1 MTIHIFTVAGH
12 TFTFHGAKLIH
23 DNETAIKF
31 SYKAM
36 SDGRA
41 KVATFYKATLA
52 GVSTAE

>member
-52 GVSTAE
+52 GVSVAE